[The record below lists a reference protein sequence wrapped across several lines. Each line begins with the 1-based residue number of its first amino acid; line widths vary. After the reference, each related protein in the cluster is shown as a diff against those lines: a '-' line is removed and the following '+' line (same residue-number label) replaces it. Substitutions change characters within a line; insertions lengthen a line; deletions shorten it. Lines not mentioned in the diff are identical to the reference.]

1 MPSDRPEAVVSDS
14 AKALRASNVCRGMR
28 FAAAARVSLVPRD
41 LTPVYKETIGKG
53 AGARRWQRPVYVDH
67 LPPCNHACPAGEN
80 IQAWLALAQAGDY
93 EAAWR
98 TYMEENPLPGTHGRA
113 CYHPCE
119 SACNRQ
125 FLDQAVSIHSL
136 DRFLGD
142 RANEMGWTIA
152 AGAPTGKRV
161 LVVGAGPAG
170 LSCAYHLRRSG
181 HDVEIRDAN
190 AEPGGMMLYGIPA
203 YRLPR
208 EGLTRE
214 IARIEAMGVRIVRNS
229 RVTDVLAEKAAGS
242 FDAVFLAIGA
252 QVANH
257 LDIPAMDGGK
267 IIDAV
272 TLMERVEKGRAPSL
286 GRVVGIVG
294 GGNTA
299 MDAARIAKRLGAQE
313 AVIIFRYDK
322 AQMEAHPYE
331 AMEAFTE
338 GVKVKWL
345 STVKQFGEDEI
356 VVEQMEMLPD
366 GSGAVGTGQ
375 FQTLK
380 TDSLVLAVGQH
391 ADIEF
396 LKNLP
401 GIRIGRGNVVD
412 VDAHMR
418 ASEGIFAGGDM
429 IGGARTMTAAVGH
442 GKKAARNIDAWL
454 RGGIYEKPAAHPPI
468 PYELLNLTVFLDADR
483 REHAELPLEKRT
495 GFDEIVSGLSEH
507 EARYEAT
514 RCLSCGNCF
523 ECDNCYAACPEQAI
537 VKLGKGRFYRV
548 ELDLCTGC
556 ATCFEQCPCHAIV
569 MVPEPGVEASAGR
582 GASERVPVRFTV
594 RA

>member
-1 MPSDRPEAVVSDS
+1 
-14 AKALRASNVCRGMR
+14 
-28 FAAAARVSLVPRD
+28 
-41 LTPVYKETIGKG
+41 
-53 AGARRWQRPVYVDH
+53 
-67 LPPCNHACPAGEN
+67 
-80 IQAWLALAQAGDY
+80 
-93 EAAWR
+93 
-98 TYMEENPLPGTHGRA
+98 
-113 CYHPCE
+113 
-119 SACNRQ
+119 
-125 FLDQAVSIHSL
+125 VSIHSL

-142 RANEMGWTIA
+142 RANEMGWTITP
-152 AGAPTGKRV
+152 GASTGKRV

-170 LSCAYHLRRSG
+170 LSCAYHLRRFG
-181 HDVEIRDAN
+181 HDVEIRDSN
-190 AEPGGMMLYGIPA
+190 ADPGGMMHYGIPA

-208 EGLTRE
+208 EGLKKE
-214 IARIEAMGVRIVRNS
+214 IARIEAMGVKLVRNT
-229 RVTDVLAEKAAGS
+229 RVTDVLAEKAAGK

-313 AVIIFRYDK
+313 AVIIFRFDK
-322 AQMEAHPYE
+322 AHMEAHPYE
-331 AMEAFTE
+331 AMEAQAE

-345 STVKQFGEDEI
+345 STVKQFGQDEI
-356 VVEQMEMLPD
+356 MVEEMEMLPD
-366 GSGAVGTGQ
+366 GGAAGTGR

-391 ADIEF
+391 ADVEF
-396 LKNLP
+396 LKNVP
-401 GIRIGRGNVVD
+401 GIQIGRGNVVE
-412 VDAHMR
+412 VNAQMR
-418 ASEGIFAGGDM
+418 ATDGIFAGGDM
-429 IGGARTMTAAVGH
+429 IGGARTMTTAVGH
-442 GKKAARNIDAWL
+442 GKKAARNIDAFL
-454 RGGIYEKPAAHPPI
+454 RGTVYEKPGSNAGV

-483 REHAELPLEKRT
+483 REHAELPVEKRT
-495 GFDEIVSGLSEH
+495 GFDEIVSGLTER
-507 EARYEAT
+507 EARFEAT

-548 ELDLCTGC
+548 EGDLCTGC
-556 ATCFEQCPCHAIV
+556 ATCFEQCPCHAIE
-569 MVPEPGVEASAGR
+569 MVAEPGAEAAKHNP
-582 GASERVPVRFTV
+582 AERLPSRFTV
-594 RA
+594 RK

>member
-1 MPSDRPEAVVSDS
+1 MRATWEAS
-14 AKALRASNVCRGMR
+14 
-28 FAAAARVSLVPRD
+28 VSLVPKD

-53 AGARRWQRPVYVDH
+53 AGARRWQLPVYVDH

-80 IQAWLALAQAGDY
+80 IQAWLDLAQAGDY
-93 EAAWR
+93 EGAWR
-98 TYMEENPLPGTHGRA
+98 KYMEENPLPATHGRA

-119 SACNRQ
+119 SACNRR

-142 RANEMGWTIA
+142 RANEKGWTIA
-152 AGAPTGKRV
+152 PGAPTGKRV

-170 LSCAYHLRRSG
+170 LSCAYHLRRFG
-181 HDVEIRDAN
+181 HEVEIRDAN
-190 AEPGGMMLYGIPA
+190 SEPGGMMHYGIPA

-208 EGLTRE
+208 EGLDRE
-214 IARIEAMGVRIVRNS
+214 IARIEQMGVTIVRNA
-229 RVTDVLAEKAAGS
+229 RVTDVHAEKAAGG

-272 TLMERVEKGRAPSL
+272 TLLEQVEKGRAPSL

-299 MDAARIAKRLGAQE
+299 MDAARIAKRLGAEE
-313 AVIIFRYDK
+313 AVIIFRFDK

-331 AMEAFTE
+331 AMEAFAE
-338 GVKVKWL
+338 GVKIKWL

-356 VVEQMEMLPD
+356 VVEQMEMTPD
-366 GSGAVGTGQ
+366 GTGCVGTGQ
-375 FQTLK
+375 FQTLR

-391 ADIEF
+391 SDVEF
-396 LKNLP
+396 LKKVPDL
-401 GIRIGRGNVVD
+401 RIGRGNVVE
-412 VDAHMR
+412 VDARMR
-418 ASEGIFAGGDM
+418 AADGIFAGGDM
-429 IGGARTMTAAVGH
+429 IGGPRTMTAAVGH

-454 RGGIYEKPAAHPPI
+454 RGGVYEKPAAHPPV
-468 PYELLNLTVFLDADR
+468 PFELLNLTVFLDAGR
-483 REHAELPLEKRT
+483 REHAELPVAQRT
-495 GFDEIVSGLSEH
+495 GFDEIVSGLSEK

-548 ELDLCTGC
+548 EHDLCTGC
-556 ATCFEQCPCHAIV
+556 ATCFEQCPCHAIA
-569 MVPEPGVEASAGR
+569 MTPDPAADGDATTA
-582 GASERVPVRFTV
+582 AAERVPSRFTV
-594 RA
+594 RT